1 MIGLY
6 FFIVF
11 TVTSADTVSYL
22 NEDGN
27 GVIVKFE
34 GNPYDPFYWINKRVA
49 EKCKAYPT
57 TRETKSCGLY
67 GSGVAGCHSWVTSF
81 SVYSISDINNT
92 SCGDQDT
99 TACIYKVVTDNL
111 CAYSFWKDPV
121 IMGFCILIFI
131 VIIIAVSVYIY
142 QCLKARR
149 ASRNFYYPSD
159 YHL

>member
-67 GSGVAGCHSWVTSF
+67 GSGVAGHHL
-81 SVYSISDINNT
+81 VYT
-92 SCGDQDT
+92 QYQT
-99 TACIYKVVTDNL
+99 LT
-111 CAYSFWKDPV
+111 
-121 IMGFCILIFI
+121 ILHVATKIRQHAFI
-131 VIIIAVSVYIY
+131 K
-142 QCLKARR
+142 L
-149 ASRNFYYPSD
+149 
-159 YHL
+159 